1 NSFRLRGPERDHFLD
16 LLEQEADRWAARL
29 EAAGGVPVLDTL
41 YVGGGTPTTLE
52 AGQLARLFGALR
64 QRFPLAPQ
72 AEITVEANP
81 GTLTLEKLAALREAG
96 VNRLSLGAQVFD
108 DGLLRRLGR
117 EHDAAAS
124 ETGVALAREAGVN
137 RLSLG
142 AQVFD
147 DGLLRRL
154 GREHD
159 AAAIETSV
167 ALAREAGIPSLNLDL
182 IFALPGQD
190 LRGWRATLQ
199 RALALEPDHLSCYSL
214 IIEEGTP
221 FYRWHQM
228 GRLPRPDEEEEL
240 AMYQAAIDAAEGA
253 GLAQY
258 EISNFARPGHQSR
271 HNLIYWRNQP
281 YLGLGPGA
289 HSWWEGVRRTN
300 LGPLPAYEAALQAG
314 RLPLEREEPISRA
327 LEMDETMFLGLR
339 LTREGVD
346 RAAFRARFGTEP
358 EAVYGLA
365 IDRLVRLGLLEADA
379 HRIRLTRQG
388 VPVANQVFLAFLRTV
403 PTAV

>member
-1 NSFRLRGPERDHFLD
+1 MKP
-16 LLEQEADRWAARL
+16 
-29 EAAGGVPVLDTL
+29 
-41 YVGGGTPTTLE
+41 
-52 AGQLARLFGALR
+52 
-64 QRFPLAPQ
+64 
-72 AEITVEANP
+72 
-81 GTLTLEKLAALREAG
+81 
-96 VNRLSLGAQVFD
+96 
-108 DGLLRRLGR
+108 
-117 EHDAAAS
+117 
-124 ETGVALAREAGVN
+124 
-137 RLSLG
+137 
-142 AQVFD
+142 
-147 DGLLRRL
+147 
-154 GREHD
+154 
-159 AAAIETSV
+159 SV

-240 AMYQAAIDAAEGA
+240 AMYQAAIEAAKGA

-281 YLGLGPGA
+281 VPGPGA
-289 HSWWEGVRRTN
+289 WGPQLVGRGPPGEPGAPACVRGR
-300 LGPLPAYEAALQAG
+300 PWQAG

-339 LTREGVD
+339 LTREGWTA
-346 RAAFRARFGTEP
+346 AAFRARFGTEP

-365 IDRLVRLGLLEADA
+365 IDRWSAWACWR
-379 HRIRLTRQG
+379 
-388 VPVANQVFLAFLRTV
+388 RT
-403 PTAV
+403 PTGSG

>member
-1 NSFRLRGPERDHFLD
+1 LSRGLYVHIPFCIRKCYYCDFNSFRLRGPERDHFLD

-108 DGLLRRLGR
+108 DGLLRRL
-117 EHDAAAS
+117 E
-124 ETGVALAREAGVN
+124 
-137 RLSLG
+137 
-142 AQVFD
+142 
-147 DGLLRRL
+147 
-154 GREHD
+154 REHD

-240 AMYQAAIDAAEGA
+240 AMYQAAIEAAEGA

-289 HSWWEGVRRTN
+289 HSWWEGVRRAN

>member
-1 NSFRLRGPERDHFLD
+1 MSRGLYVHIPFCIRKCYYCDFNSFRLRGPERDHFLD

-117 EHDAAAS
+117 EHDAAA
-124 ETGVALAREAGVN
+124 
-137 RLSLG
+137 
-142 AQVFD
+142 
-147 DGLLRRL
+147 
-154 GREHD
+154 
-159 AAAIETSV
+159 IETSV

-240 AMYQAAIDAAEGA
+240 AMYQAAIEAAEGA

-289 HSWWEGVRRTN
+289 HSWWEGVRRAN

-358 EAVYGLA
+358 EAVHGLA

>member
-1 NSFRLRGPERDHFLD
+1 MSRGLYVHIPFCIRKCYYCDFNSFRLRGPERDHFLD

-117 EHDAAAS
+117 EHDAAA
-124 ETGVALAREAGVN
+124 
-137 RLSLG
+137 
-142 AQVFD
+142 
-147 DGLLRRL
+147 
-154 GREHD
+154 
-159 AAAIETSV
+159 IETSV

-240 AMYQAAIDAAEGA
+240 AMYQAAIEAAEGA

-289 HSWWEGVRRTN
+289 HSWWEGVRRAN

>member
-1 NSFRLRGPERDHFLD
+1 MSRGLYVHIPFCIRKCYYCDFNSFRLRGPERDHFLD

-117 EHDAAAS
+117 EHDAAA
-124 ETGVALAREAGVN
+124 
-137 RLSLG
+137 
-142 AQVFD
+142 
-147 DGLLRRL
+147 
-154 GREHD
+154 
-159 AAAIETSV
+159 IETSV

-240 AMYQAAIDAAEGA
+240 AMYQAAIEAAEGVV
-253 GLAQY
+253 LAQY

-289 HSWWEGVRRTN
+289 HSWWEGVRRAN
-300 LGPLPAYEAALQAG
+300 LGPC
-314 RLPLEREEPISRA
+314 
-327 LEMDETMFLGLR
+327 
-339 LTREGVD
+339 
-346 RAAFRARFGTEP
+346 
-358 EAVYGLA
+358 
-365 IDRLVRLGLLEADA
+365 
-379 HRIRLTRQG
+379 
-388 VPVANQVFLAFLRTV
+388 LRTRR
-403 PTAV
+403 PCRRAGSPWSGRSPSAGPWRWTRPCSWGSA

>member
-1 NSFRLRGPERDHFLD
+1 LSRGLYVHIPFCIRKCYYCDFNSFRLRGPERDHFLD

-81 GTLTLEKLAALREAG
+81 GTLTLEKLAALRG
-96 VNRLSLGAQVFD
+96 
-108 DGLLRRLGR
+108 
-117 EHDAAAS
+117 
-124 ETGVALAREAGVN
+124 AGVN

-289 HSWWEGVRRTN
+289 HSWWEGVRRAN

-365 IDRLVRLGLLEADA
+365 IDRLVHLGLLEADA

>member
-1 NSFRLRGPERDHFLD
+1 MSRGLYVHIPFCIRKCYYCDFNSFRLRGPERDHFLD

-117 EHDAAAS
+117 EHDAAA
-124 ETGVALAREAGVN
+124 
-137 RLSLG
+137 
-142 AQVFD
+142 
-147 DGLLRRL
+147 
-154 GREHD
+154 
-159 AAAIETSV
+159 IETSV

-240 AMYQAAIDAAEGA
+240 AMYQAAIEAAEGA
-253 GLAQY
+253 GLAPY

-289 HSWWEGVRRTN
+289 HSWWEGVRRAN

>member
-1 NSFRLRGPERDHFLD
+1 MSRGLYVHIPFCIRKCYYCDFNSFRLRGPERDHFLD

-117 EHDAAAS
+117 EHD
-124 ETGVALAREAGVN
+124 T
-137 RLSLG
+137 
-142 AQVFD
+142 
-147 DGLLRRL
+147 
-154 GREHD
+154 
-159 AAAIETSV
+159 AAIETSV

-240 AMYQAAIDAAEGA
+240 AMYQAAIEAAEGA

-289 HSWWEGVRRTN
+289 HSWWEGVRRAN

>member
-1 NSFRLRGPERDHFLD
+1 LSRGLYVHIPFCIRKCYYCDFNSFRLRGPERDHFLD

-117 EHDAAAS
+117 EHDAAA
-124 ETGVALAREAGVN
+124 
-137 RLSLG
+137 
-142 AQVFD
+142 
-147 DGLLRRL
+147 
-154 GREHD
+154 
-159 AAAIETSV
+159 IETSV

-240 AMYQAAIDAAEGA
+240 AMYQAAIEAAEGA

-289 HSWWEGVRRTN
+289 HSWWEGVRRAN